1 MKLWNL
7 KSKVYS
13 RLVSA
18 VWKDEPLLMMEGFLD
33 IEFIIVQSTNIL
45 TNHYYHILYLDLEAF
60 TSALL
65 AFLEQEVSLIWDVNN
80 ILFKFKQC

>member
-45 TNHYYHILYLDLEAF
+45 RNHYYHILYLDLEAF

-80 ILFKFKQC
+80 IFF

>member
-18 VWKDEPLLMMEGFLD
+18 VWKDEPLLMEGFLD

-65 AFLEQEVSLIWDVNN
+65 AFLEVQQEVSLIWDVNN
-80 ILFKFKQC
+80 MFF